1 MAGEW
6 GEARL
11 GELCD
16 FRAGAVFKP
25 ALQGQASGEFP
36 FVKVSDMNLPA
47 NAVRIQDANNWVSA
61 ADLRELRAKP
71 FPPGTVVFAKI
82 GEALR
87 QNRLRQVARETV
99 VDNNM
104 MGAVPRIDRI
114 DPQFF
119 YYALSRFDFSDIA
132 QGTALPYLT
141 VSSLSGLTLDLP
153 PASEQRA
160 IAHILGTLDDKIEL
174 NRRMNETLEA
184 MARALFK
191 SWFVDFDPVRAK
203 ADGIDPQL
211 PKSIA
216 SLFPVRF
223 VDSELG
229 EIPEG
234 WSASPLGGICRRV
247 AMGPFGSDIKTDNFV
262 ESGVP
267 IVRGVNL
274 KDGFVDD
281 CFVFLTEEKANEL
294 RNANAFPGDIVITHR
309 GTLGQVGL
317 VPFNSRFPRYVVS
330 QSQMLL
336 TIDEGCS
343 LPRYVYMYLRSSG
356 GQQALLANMSQ
367 TGVPAI
373 ARPTTSVK
381 AIRLVSPSKPV
392 LEAFGNLVEP
402 LCRRQDQAISDTRTL
417 AALRDALLPKLVS
430 GELRIRDAEGLLE
443 RTPC

>member
-191 SWFVDFDPVRAK
+191 SWFVAFDPVRAK
-203 ADGIDPQL
+203 AEGRDPGL
-211 PKSIA
+211 PKPIA
-216 SLFPVRF
+216 DLFPDRL

-229 EIPEG
+229 GIPEG
-234 WSASPLGGICRRV
+234 WELAPLPEVVDVNPARALRKGVVAPYLDMANMPTHGHSADDVVGREFGSGMRFTNGDTLVARITPCLENGKTAFVDFLQDSQVGWGSTEYIVLRPKPPLPEEYAYCLARSAEFREFAIQSMTGTSGRQRVPAESLKHFRV
-247 AMGPFGSDIKTDNFV
+247 AAPPR
-262 ESGVP
+262 P
-267 IVRGVNL
+267 IG
-274 KDGFVDD
+274 
-281 CFVFLTEEKANEL
+281 
-294 RNANAFPGDIVITHR
+294 
-309 GTLGQVGL
+309 
-317 VPFNSRFPRYVVS
+317 
-330 QSQMLL
+330 
-336 TIDEGCS
+336 
-343 LPRYVYMYLRSSG
+343 
-356 GQQALLANMSQ
+356 
-367 TGVPAI
+367 
-373 ARPTTSVK
+373 
-381 AIRLVSPSKPV
+381 
-392 LEAFGNLVEP
+392 EAFGRAVKPRFARASVAVRE
-402 LCRRQDQAISDTRTL
+402 SRTL
-417 AALRDALLPKLVS
+417 AAMRNALLPKLVS
-430 GELRIRDAEGLLE
+430 GELQVKNAERIIEVTA
-443 RTPC
+443 